1 MSFVVIVVVVIS
13 HILRQQVFFPE
24 NYLFW
29 SAAPGVILTNCMA
42 VIWRHISLELSPKNP
57 LDNTFP
63 SPPPY
68 YNPITTPWRRLGSR
82 EARNREE
89 SGE

>member
-1 MSFVVIVVVVIS
+1 MSFAIIVVVVIS
-13 HILRQQVFFPE
+13 HILRQQVFFPD
-24 NYLFW
+24 NYLFR

-63 SPPPY
+63 SPPLQPH
-68 YNPITTPWRRLGSR
+68 YNPLATSGITG
-82 EARNREE
+82 
-89 SGE
+89 GKK